1 MANSGN
7 FKTGDYNGR
16 YLVFAWTEKSQSIEN
31 NTTTISWTLT
41 GAGEAEWTYYLCQ
54 NIKFTIAGETVFQH
68 TLDDA
73 GQIKLGIGTVV
84 ASGEY
89 TLKHNND
96 GTKNFTAYAE
106 AGIYNWDVNCT
117 GTGTF
122 TLDTIPRASSLT
134 AANGTLDVEQTL
146 TINRAASSFKHR
158 LTYRCGDV
166 AGYIAGSASGY
177 TTATSIKW
185 TPLIGLAHEN
195 TTGTAVSIELTLY
208 TYTSDGTHVGTT
220 TEFIT
225 CAIPTSVKPSV
236 TIAWKDLSDAATKYG
251 NPVQGLSYLEI
262 TLTEQTSYSSPIS
275 YRSITANGATAYEN
289 PATTDVLKSAGS
301 QKIAATIKDQRG
313 RSGSNS
319 ANLDVLA
326 YTAPVVSRLTVH
338 RCNADGT
345 ENDQGD
351 HIRVQFS
358 AAITPLNN
366 KNSATYK
373 LRYKISS
380 ATSYTEI
387 DLTALAGQYTVT
399 DYTHAPIA
407 ADGNRSVDVEIVAT
421 DNHGTATRAT
431 SASTAFTLMNWL
443 ANGTGMAVGKVA
455 ERENTME
462 VALTTYL
469 SGDARGRVM
478 GLGKLDPIAEGANA
492 NDFTS
497 PGAFA
502 VTTDAIAATITNL
515 PIPRAGR
522 LYVSA
527 CTGSTVEDNSVWQYR
542 EQKYVPYRYGSVTS
556 DYPAFVRYIARN
568 GTTQWEY
575 TPWINEA
582 LKAYPVGSIH
592 LRYDTQNPAD
602 LFGGTW
608 VQITARVLR
617 AGSAGSIGSEGTI
630 ADGSGRTY
638 IDVAVWRRTA

>member
-1 MANSGN
+1 MANSGS
-7 FKTGDYNGR
+7 FKTGDYSGR

-54 NIKFTIAGETVFQH
+54 NIKVTIAGETVFQH
-68 TLDDA
+68 TLDED
-73 GQIKLGIGTVV
+73 GQITLAIGTVV

-106 AGIYNWDVNCT
+106 AGIYAWAVNCT
-117 GTGTF
+117 GSGTF

-236 TIAWKDLSDAATKYG
+236 SIAWKDLSGAATKYG
-251 NPVQGLSYLEI
+251 NPVQGISYLEI

-275 YRSITANGATAYEN
+275 YRSITANGATSNEN
-289 PATTDVLKSAGS
+289 PATTEVLKTAGA

-326 YTAPVVSRLTVH
+326 YTAPVVSELTVH
-338 RCNADGT
+338 RCDEDGT

-351 HIRVQFS
+351 YIRVQFS

-366 KNSATYK
+366 KNSAAYK
-373 LRYKISS
+373 LRYKIS
-380 ATSYTEI
+380 AETSYTEI
-387 DLTALAGQYTVT
+387 DLADLADQYVVT
-399 DYTHAPIA
+399 DYTHPPIK
-407 ADGNRSVDVEIVAT
+407 ADGNSSVDVEIVAT
-421 DNHGTATRAT
+421 DNHGTAARAT
-431 SASTAFTLMNWL
+431 SASTAFTLMNW
-443 ANGTGMAVGKVA
+443 NPSGTGMAIGKVS
-455 ERENTME
+455 ETENALE
-462 VALTTYL
+462 VALDLYNRDGL
-469 SGDARGRVM
+469 RLDAQ
-478 GLGKLDPIAEGANA
+478 GL
-492 NDFTS
+492 
-497 PGAFA
+497 
-502 VTTDAIAATITNL
+502 VNL
-515 PIPRAGR
+515 
-522 LYVSA
+522 
-527 CTGSTVEDNSVWQYR
+527 
-542 EQKYVPYRYGSVTS
+542 
-556 DYPAFVRYIARN
+556 FF
-568 GTTQWEY
+568 
-575 TPWINEA
+575 
-582 LKAYPVGSIH
+582 PVGSMV
-592 LRYDTQNPAD
+592 LRYDTTNP
-602 LFGGTW
+602 GTIYPGTTW
-608 VQITARVLR
+608 TQITARVLR
-617 AGSAGSIGSEGTI
+617 AGSAGSIGAEGSI